1 MLKSICLLCMLAIWF
16 LFYKFGF
23 DIIKLTSHTDKTNVG
38 ILPCFLPCWI
48 FLDTNF
54 ACSNVYKFYT
64 IFFNL
69 ETKVKFNFGYYA
81 FYSYQVMPL
90 LTLAVT

>member
-38 ILPCFLPCWI
+38 FLPCWI

-54 ACSNVYKFYT
+54 SCSNVYNFT
-64 IFFNL
+64 PFFLTSKQRSNIIL
-69 ETKVKFNFGYYA
+69 AITPFTLTKLC
-81 FYSYQVMPL
+81 PC
-90 LTLAVT
+90 